1 MYEFAVNLV
10 VAFVVILIASALMFL
25 AMLCFIQAVE
35 SKSIFARIMWAVL
48 CLSIPSSILALGV
61 TFG

>member
-1 MYEFAVNLV
+1 MYEFTVNFAL
-10 VAFVVILIASALMFL
+10 AFAVILIAGSLMFL
-25 AMLCFIQAVE
+25 AMLCFIKGME
-35 SKSIFARIMWAVL
+35 SESIFARIMWAVL